1 MQTNLIAVG
10 NSKGLR
16 LPKAILAQC
25 GIEDR
30 VSLTVTQEG
39 LLISPVPSV
48 RDGWEERIK
57 EACGAATDTDLSAF
71 VAMRN
76 TFDQDEWTWPDPTR

>member
-30 VSLTVTQEG
+30 VSLKITQEG
-39 LLISPVPSV
+39 LLISPVRSP
-48 RDGWEERIK
+48 RQGWEERIK
-57 EACGAATDTDLSAF
+57 EECRSSTDTELSDF
-71 VAMRN
+71 SEISN
-76 TFDQDEWTWPDPTR
+76 TFDQDEWTWPDLNR

>member
-30 VSLTVTQEG
+30 VSLKITQEG
-39 LLISPVPSV
+39 LLISPVRSP
-48 RDGWEERIK
+48 RQGWEERIK
-57 EACGAATDTDLSAF
+57 EECCSTADAELNAF
-71 VAMRN
+71 TEISN
-76 TFDQDEWTWPDPTR
+76 TFDKEEWTWPDLSR